1 MNKENPFKTPKGY
14 FDNFAANFMA
24 QIPEEQ
30 PVTTERKR
38 PLMTVVMRRVMYAA
52 CLMALCFGGYLVWSQ
67 HIEAEKQD
75 ASIAEYNK
83 VHDQYVDDYLD
94 CAMLDNGDIYAC
106 MSE

>member
-1 MNKENPFKTPKGY
+1 MKKDNPFKTPEGY

-24 QIPEEQ
+24 QIPEET
-30 PVTTERKR
+30 PVTTERKQ
-38 PLMTVVMRRVMYAA
+38 PLMMVIMRRVMYAA
-52 CLMALCFGGYLVWSQ
+52 CLTALCFGGYLVWSQ
-67 HIEAEKQD
+67 HNMAEKQE